1 VQALADGLVH
11 RWVVDACAERD
22 QELATRRHPITGV
35 SMFPAAP
42 QAPATRR
49 PRAALAETDRALVPR
64 RDSTAYELLR
74 DRAAT
79 LGDPSVVVRT
89 LGTRRDFG
97 ARQAFV
103 TNLLAA
109 GGLTGTDA
117 GSRVAVLASS
127 PKGYAEHGAAA
138 IDELRAAG
146 VERVLVAGRAS
157 ELGDA
162 AGLVD
167 GEVHDGI
174 DVVAFLTDL
183 LDRLTPAHPD
193 TTATTTTSTEGPR

>member
-1 VQALADGLVH
+1 LLH
-11 RWVVDACAERD
+11 RWVEQACAERD
-22 QELATRRHPITGV
+22 RELATRRHPITGV

-49 PRAALAETDRALVPR
+49 SRVALPATARALAPR
-64 RDSTAYELLR
+64 RDASAYEALR
-74 DRAAT
+74 DRATA
-79 LGDPSVVVRT
+79 LGDPAVVVRT
-89 LGTRRDFG
+89 LGTRREFG

-109 GGLTGTDA
+109 GGLRSADA
-117 GSRVAVLASS
+117 GSPVAVLASS

-138 IDELRAAG
+138 VAELRAAG

-157 ELGDA
+157 ELGA
-162 AGLVD
+162 AADLVD

-174 DVVAFLTDL
+174 DVVAFLADL
-183 LDRLTPAHPD
+183 LDRLTPTG
-193 TTATTTTSTEGPR
+193 TTATTDSTEGSR

>member
-1 VQALADGLVH
+1 
-11 RWVVDACAERD
+11 
-22 QELATRRHPITGV
+22 
-35 SMFPAAP
+35 M
-42 QAPATRR
+42 
-49 PRAALAETDRALVPR
+49 
-64 RDSTAYELLR
+64 R
-74 DRAAT
+74 DRATA
-79 LGDPSVVVRT
+79 LGDPGVVVRT

-109 GGLTGTDA
+109 GGLTATDA
-117 GSRVAVLASS
+117 GSRVAVLAYS

-157 ELGDA
+157 ELGEA

-174 DVVAFLTDL
+174 DVVAFLSDL
-183 LDRLTPAHPD
+183 LDRLTPAGAS
-193 TTATTTTSTEGPR
+193 TGTAATTSTEGSR